1 MHTTWANDPVNSP
14 NHYTRSHPGME
25 CIELTADTSF
35 CLGNAIKYLWRYHSK
50 GQPVEDLEKARW
62 YLCHVIDHDEKIAW
76 TRQQHAI
83 LDTLANDP
91 AIPDAEA
98 HTWAKLRQGFPY
110 SALACLDRLIEHERR
125 PSMTSIITNEIEER
139 YPHPDNGE
147 RPTGITRLGQCLAS
161 RKAYR
166 AGVCR
171 KITDREIDMAAL
183 AVYTGTSGMGFEEV
197 EPLWSKLNPD
207 AKEQYRLL
215 ARLAITAARVEAL
228 K

>member
-50 GQPVEDLEKARW
+50 GRPVEDLEKARW

-110 SALACLDRLIEHERR
+110 SALACLDRLIEHETAQEGIR
-125 PSMTSIITNEIEER
+125 MTRIRIMCDQTDGTTIKLGTIQSDETGDMLYSAHRSLTQDDMYRGTITLALLRWIGHLEQFSQITNQQ
-139 YPHPDNGE
+139 D
-147 RPTGITRLGQCLAS
+147 
-161 RKAYR
+161 K
-166 AGVCR
+166 
-171 KITDREIDMAAL
+171 D
-183 AVYTGTSGMGFEEV
+183 
-197 EPLWSKLNPD
+197 D
-207 AKEQYRLL
+207 A
-215 ARLAITAARVEAL
+215 
-228 K
+228 